1 MTPARRH
8 QFRQNGTESAVTIAA
23 PSSARTKTLKGKG
36 IVFWVAAPD
45 LNLNHN
51 LNLLLLSP
59 KYFLDTAVCGH
70 LPDA

>member
-8 QFRQNGTESAVTIAA
+8 QFRQNGTESAVAIAA

-45 LNLNHN
+45 LNLGFNRA
-51 LNLLLLSP
+51 LNLSVP
-59 KYFLDTAVCGH
+59 NNWEMTAS
-70 LPDA
+70 D

>member
-1 MTPARRH
+1 
-8 QFRQNGTESAVTIAA
+8 VTIAA